1 MCTMLLIPL
10 IPIAALVTQNMIIL
24 NNIIV
29 RKADLQDSDLSVVK
43 SDEQVNIFHYFGVD
57 IVKRLGLGLGTG
69 IGDLDWDWGL
79 DLQPCT

>member
-1 MCTMLLIPL
+1 MMLLIPL

-43 SDEQVNIFHYFGVD
+43 SDEQVNIYHYFGID
-57 IVKRLGLGLGTG
+57 NRYLHLLIRSLMQFFCKRN
-69 IGDLDWDWGL
+69 
-79 DLQPCT
+79 